1 MSSNHPH
8 PDLSLPDLL
17 ALVDSLQQ
25 QLKDLSREVEAEEN
39 HVAQLEE
46 MITKDQEKE
55 ARLRQD
61 VNNISKEL
69 LEWEDR
75 ERFLAGAIDSNYK
88 NYQVLQQM
96 EVEGKT
102 KLSQKRK
109 KTDDLFKSLK
119 AKFEVLQK
127 KQEEDMKILS
137 ALPGYVEGKV
147 LAEKKAKLAKI
158 KGENRRLLEEFA
170 GEKES
175 NKKVWEDFQE
185 SCISLA
191 EAGLEAKQKL
201 EKLFSIRE
209 EMRRRS
215 HTQPPTE
222 DHVEEMETTEEE
234 EEAGAGPSQEE
245 MLVESF
251 VPPEESREVSAPVLP
266 PSQLLKIPA
275 LSPDPP
281 RPSPEL
287 SPVPSLSLSL
297 SAATP
302 AVTPGPA
309 LPATP
314 KTKTLQL
321 GLGSSIMSSFR
332 RGFREKDSPAK
343 DVEMEDV
350 GKISSVKSPEC
361 PQLNRSPVKTPKLKS
376 FKLGLP
382 SFLKKKPL
390 QDQEVEGEARVVLPV
405 TATNNN
411 NIQPEPEQSQAP
423 KKPVVTPTRARP
435 SQGDSRT
442 PRVLPSL
449 PRLSLTKPVQKK
461 EETEGRSSLDQLT
474 ISRKSLGQIALKKP
488 LHQEKSLKVGQ
499 TEEGEDEGYE
509 EDNQLIKEAR
519 PRTLLMLP
527 NLPKLAGPRKPLAE
541 TLKEPKAAI
550 AAAPEKAALKS
561 DLTPK
566 PKVVVPAATEEAILK
581 SDVMQKPKVA
591 VATAT
596 EEAVLTSDVM
606 QKPMVAVAAATEEK
620 LDPGHGVVASTPE
633 ETIESGGPP
642 RNQGSPR
649 QDEDQGSSVTS
660 VFGSPEQGSFLVS
673 PTDGGG
679 FFSDLG
685 TDFSAGFFGAG
696 TDKEGGEDD
705 GNFFGNFDEGEGGG
719 FSFFGDSENKDT
731 DADTDFFFRGEE
743 KDDKEGGGFDFF

>member
-1 MSSNHPH
+1 MSSRHS
-8 PDLSLPDLL
+8 DLSLPDLL
-17 ALVDSLQQ
+17 AQVDSLQQ
-25 QLKDLSREVEAEEN
+25 QIKDLGREVEGEEK
-39 HVAQLEE
+39 HVVHLEE

-102 KLSQKRK
+102 KLSQERK

-461 EETEGRSSLDQLT
+461 EEGESRRSLDQLT
-474 ISRKSLGQIALKKP
+474 ISGRSLGQIALKKT
-488 LHQEKSLKVGQ
+488 LEKPLKVG
-499 TEEGEDEGYE
+499 EGK
-509 EDNQLIKEAR
+509 EDNQLVKEAR

-527 NLPKLAGPRKPLAE
+527 NLTKPAGPREPLAE
-541 TLKEPKAAI
+541 TLKKPEAAL
-550 AAAPEKAALKS
+550 AAAPES
-561 DLTPK
+561 DG
-566 PKVVVPAATEEAILK
+566 
-581 SDVMQKPKVA
+581 S
-591 VATAT
+591 
-596 EEAVLTSDVM
+596 
-606 QKPMVAVAAATEEK
+606 
-620 LDPGHGVVASTPE
+620 
-633 ETIESGGPP
+633 P
-642 RNQGSPR
+642 RNQGSPG
-649 QDEDQGSSVTS
+649 QDEDQEKAASS
-660 VFGSPEQGSFLVS
+660 VFGSPEQASFLVS
-673 PTDGGG
+673 PTEGPD

-685 TDFSAGFFGAG
+685 TDFSAGFLGAG
-696 TDKEGGEDD
+696 NDKEGGEVESY
-705 GNFFGNFDEGEGGG
+705 FASFDESLPEDGG
-719 FSFFGDSENKDT
+719 FFGDSENKDNE
-731 DADTDFFFRGEE
+731 FFFRGEE
-743 KDDKEGGGFDFF
+743 KGDKKDGDFF